1 MTVAGCHATA
11 PRAVH
16 LARFDLAPF
25 DPVRRAVRC
34 VGRDC
39 RLADLYSPAVADLPF
54 PLDPSLASTLARALD
69 VEGKIPR
76 ALDALGPIGGRDV
89 VLVGGGEAEKQ
100 RLTALGARLTNVDPY
115 VGELAS
121 GWPVPDGSA
130 DVVVASW
137 SAFRGADQV
146 ELAEADRVLRANG
159 RLLVIHDYGRDD
171 VARLRGEPPEQV
183 AWSRRDGPF
192 LRAGFRIR
200 VLHCFWTFDSLEAAR
215 DFLRAAFGEAG
226 GKVGDELK
234 RPRLSWNVALYHRSR
249 GRAAV

>member
-1 MTVAGCHATA
+1 V
-11 PRAVH
+11 
-16 LARFDLAPF
+16 
-25 DPVRRAVRC
+25 
-34 VGRDC
+34 
-39 RLADLYSPAVADLPF
+39 ADLYSPAVADLPF

-76 ALDALGPIGGRDV
+76 ALDALGPISGRDV
-89 VLVGGGEAEKQ
+89 VLVGGGEVEKQ
-100 RLTALGARLTNVDPY
+100 RLAALGGRLTNVDPY
-115 VGELAS
+115 AGLGAS
-121 GWPVPDGSA
+121 AWPVPDGSA

-137 SAFRGADQV
+137 SAFRGADKA
-146 ELAEADRVLRANG
+146 ELAEADRVLRPNG

-171 VARLRGEPPEQV
+171 VARLRGEPAEQL

-200 VLHCFWTFDSLEAAR
+200 VLHCFWTFDSLEVAR

-226 GKVGDELK
+226 ETVGGELK
-234 RPRLSWNVALYHRSR
+234 RPRLSWNVALYHRGV

>member
-1 MTVAGCHATA
+1 
-11 PRAVH
+11 
-16 LARFDLAPF
+16 
-25 DPVRRAVRC
+25 
-34 VGRDC
+34 
-39 RLADLYSPAVADLPF
+39 VADLPF

-89 VLVGGGEAEKQ
+89 VLVGGGEAEMQ
-100 RLTALGARLTNVDPY
+100 RLTALGGRLTNVDP
-115 VGELAS
+115 GAGDGGGAG

-137 SAFRGADQV
+137 SAFRGADKA
-146 ELAEADRVLRANG
+146 ELAQADRVLRANG

-171 VARLRGEPPEQV
+171 VARLRGEPPEQL

-192 LRAGFRIR
+192 LRGGFRIR
-200 VLHCFWTFDSLEAAR
+200 VLHCFWTFDSLGAAR
-215 DFLRAAFGEAG
+215 DFLRAAFGE
-226 GKVGDELK
+226 VGEAVGIELK
-234 RPRLSWNVALYHRSR
+234 RPRLSWNVALYHRGR

>member
-1 MTVAGCHATA
+1 
-11 PRAVH
+11 
-16 LARFDLAPF
+16 
-25 DPVRRAVRC
+25 
-34 VGRDC
+34 
-39 RLADLYSPAVADLPF
+39 VADLPF

-89 VLVGGGEAEKQ
+89 VLVGGGETETQ
-100 RLTALGARLTNVDPY
+100 RLTALGGRVTKVDPLA
-115 VGELAS
+115 GERAGAN

-130 DVVVASW
+130 DVLVASW
-137 SAFRGADQV
+137 SAFRGADKA
-146 ELAEADRVLRANG
+146 ELAEADRVLRATG

-171 VARLRGEPPEQV
+171 VARLRGEPPEQL

-200 VLHCFWTFDSLEAAR
+200 VLHCFWTFDSLETAR

-226 GKVGDELK
+226 EVVGSELK
-234 RPRLSWNVALYHRSR
+234 RPRLSWNVALYHRGR
-249 GRAAV
+249 GRTAV